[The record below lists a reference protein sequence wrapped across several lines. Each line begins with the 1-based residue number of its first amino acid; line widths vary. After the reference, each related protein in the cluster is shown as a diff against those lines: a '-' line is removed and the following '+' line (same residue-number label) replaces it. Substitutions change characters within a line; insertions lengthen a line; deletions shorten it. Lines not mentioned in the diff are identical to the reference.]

1 MGAMFTCCE
10 EEVEVQVDDAN
21 RIRYYMPHRK
31 TFIPVPPPLEERE
44 SFIDNSLPKK
54 ATGTLRKKSPMTA
67 LDATR
72 YIIVDCDY
80 LEYYKNKLRSSSD
93 DKELRGRVDLRK
105 FFLAPKDDAEPS
117 KICLTPNSNE
127 SRPNHFFSGIVAP
140 QDSYTFFADDE
151 KARDEWATIIEA
163 HIKHARQENTQT
175 H

>member
-1 MGAMFTCCE
+1 M
-10 EEVEVQVDDAN
+10 
-21 RIRYYMPHRK
+21 
-31 TFIPVPPPLEERE
+31 
-44 SFIDNSLPKK
+44 
-54 ATGTLRKKSPMTA
+54 
-67 LDATR
+67 
-72 YIIVDCDY
+72 DCDY
-80 LEYYKNKLRSSSD
+80 LEYYKDKLRSSCD

-105 FFLAPKDDAEPS
+105 FFLAPKDDAEVLSLHIQSNIIVHYYIDNNFLFAHNQPS